1 LVPATGSN
9 VLPNRNALAKN
20 NRPPAASNA
29 PPTIRRG
36 TAPNGA
42 NQTGHGWCEQEGG
55 QAEHD
60 RQQHGLRNHPS
71 AAPTPKPANAVH
83 AGAGFGPWLAGRAIG
98 YLVLVPAN
106 IRQTCSLAASPAAQ
120 HNVSRSRTR
129 ITGERSTM
137 ATNAA
142 KNNAPEVN
150 PQALEELRKSDMMAH
165 LLDAL
170 DAGKDIGHYGRLVFA
185 MVARHFL
192 SDDELVGYLTKDPD
206 FAEGEARMMVSQVQG
221 RDYNPPRREKILEY
235 QQQQEFP
242 IIPNP
247 DDPDSGNVYRTLNFP
262 SMCTSTSRSTTSK
275 SSTPPTDNTDNTE

>member
-1 LVPATGSN
+1 
-9 VLPNRNALAKN
+9 
-20 NRPPAASNA
+20 
-29 PPTIRRG
+29 
-36 TAPNGA
+36 
-42 NQTGHGWCEQEGG
+42 
-55 QAEHD
+55 
-60 RQQHGLRNHPS
+60 
-71 AAPTPKPANAVH
+71 
-83 AGAGFGPWLAGRAIG
+83 
-98 YLVLVPAN
+98 
-106 IRQTCSLAASPAAQ
+106 
-120 HNVSRSRTR
+120 
-129 ITGERSTM
+129 M

-262 SMCTSTSRSTTSK
+262 EHVYEHIQEYYEQK
-275 SSTPPTDNTDNTE
+275 QHAAH